1 MKLSVLNISLLALTG
16 LFIADSAFA
25 GDIANG
31 KAKYDTLCLSCHGAT
46 GLGDGPIGA
55 ALPEGQKPRN
65 LQDKASYKFATDD
78 AKLAQ
83 IIKHGGGSVGLSM
96 LMPAQAA
103 LSDAEISDVVAYV
116 KSLQK

>member
-1 MKLSVLNISLLALTG
+1 MKKAILTG
-16 LFIADSAFA
+16 SLFTLTPFIITEAALA

-31 KAKYDTLCLSCHGAT
+31 KAKYETLCLSCHGAT

-65 LQDKASYKFATDD
+65 LQDKAAYKFATDD

-96 LMPAQAA
+96 LMPAQGS
-103 LSDAEISDVVAYV
+103 LSDAEISDLVAYV